1 MAAREAQAERAKLRQ
16 HVSRQD
22 ETISELRRRDHAHQ
36 DAKKRLAQSIAT
48 TQQECTQLVNRAA
61 CALEIVLRE
70 KAVADSIKAHQLLAT
85 NSHRLGRVVIQR
97 TSTKSVEM
105 WEDGHAFRDI
115 KFTAQR
121 LEQTRVVLE
130 KAKRDLAN
138 RRRVMRRQ
146 AVVNSSDGADASST
160 DAEDGDG
167 TIASGGARGSL
178 SSGYNSLG
186 FSGGSSGMSWEQQ
199 QQAFDELS
207 IAAEE
212 EANKMAFDD
221 LKAEEARVKIDE
233 VRLINEKTLHI
244 RETKRVRDEDASR
257 FNTRPVLNKRYL
269 LVQLLGRGG
278 FSEVWEAYDLKM
290 FVKCA
295 VKIHQLNPHWNEAK
309 KQNYTKHATRE
320 YEIHKALSHPNIVR
334 LVDVFEIDQDSF
346 ATVLELCEGDDLDM
360 RLKRRTQLS
369 EREARSIIVQMLRG
383 LLYLNIGETGSSSG
397 AASAKSTAHAAK
409 ATPKVIHYDLKPGNI
424 LFDKTGQVKIT
435 DFGLS
440 KIFEES
446 TGKSTMELTSQGAGT
461 YWYLPPECFVV
472 GDSAPQIS
480 SKVDVWAVGVMF
492 YQMLYGKRPFGEGLS
507 QERILTSQAI
517 LNATEVIFPENTRE
531 IKVSSEAK
539 EFIKKCLHHSQ
550 LFRPTIPDL
559 CTEAYIMNS
568 RKSTKRN

>member
-1 MAAREAQAERAKLRQ
+1 MRLQIA
-16 HVSRQD
+16 RQD
-22 ETISELRRRDHAHQ
+22 ETISELRKRDLAHQ
-36 DAKKRLAQSIAT
+36 DANKRLSQNVTT
-48 TQQECTQLVNRAA
+48 TQKQCTQLVNRAA

-115 KFTAQR
+115 KFTIQR
-121 LEQTRVVLE
+121 LQQKRVVLE

-138 RRRVMRRQ
+138 RRRAMRRQ
-146 AVVNSSDGADASST
+146 AAVNNSGTASS
-160 DAEDGDG
+160 AKRMDGDG
-167 TIASGGARGSL
+167 NGSSAVGASSSGL
-178 SSGYNSLG
+178 SSSEYDSLG
-186 FSGGSSGMSWEQQ
+186 FSGDNSGMTREQR

-212 EANKMAFDD
+212 EANRMAFDD
-221 LKAEEARVKIDE
+221 LKSEEARVKIDE

-244 RETKRVRDEDASR
+244 RETKRMRDEDASR

-269 LVQLLGRGG
+269 LVRLLGRGG
-278 FSEVWEAYDLKM
+278 FSEVWEAYDLKV

-334 LVDVFEIDQDSF
+334 LLDVFEIDQDSF

-360 RLKRRTQLS
+360 RLKRRTQLG

-383 LLYLNIGETGSSSG
+383 LLYLNIGDTDSASSG
-397 AASAKSTAHAAK
+397 KATARSTK

-424 LFDKTGQVKIT
+424 LFDETGQVKIT

-440 KIFEES
+440 KVFEES

-517 LNATEVIFPENTRE
+517 LNATEVVFPENTRE
-531 IKVSSEAK
+531 IKVSGEAK

-559 CTEAYIMNS
+559 CTDHYILNS
-568 RKSTKRN
+568 RKSSKRN